1 MTLKDSAQDS
11 VVAAWGPESRAALAS
26 LALATLMFAIKF
38 GAYLSTGSSA
48 IFSDALESV
57 VGVLTGAFALY
68 ATQLAHRPADNDHPY
83 GHGKIEFLSCGL
95 EGGMIVLTAVLV
107 VGRSVKALVG
117 GSHVDHLVL
126 GMWVMLGTTVI
137 TGATGVWLVRR
148 GRRLGTIVLEAEG
161 QHSVSDAITSLAA
174 ALALAGV
181 QYLGWSWLDPAV
193 ALCVAIYLV
202 WLALRLLRRSAAG
215 LMDEQDVA
223 DASMLR
229 RILDAHLP
237 TGDKE
242 PRICSYHKLR
252 HRHSGRYH
260 WVDFHMMVPRWW
272 DIDRGHRIASTIE
285 YEIECALGEGNA
297 TAHVEPC
304 SDPACQQ
311 CRAEQPAM
319 EDEVKQSQQS
329 AENL

>member
-1 MTLKDSAQDS
+1 MTLKDSAKDS
-11 VVAAWGPESRAALAS
+11 TAAWGPESRAVMAS
-26 LALATLMFAIKF
+26 LALAVAMLAVKF
-38 GAYLSTGSSA
+38 GAYLVTGSSA
-48 IFSDALESV
+48 IFGDALESV
-57 VGVLTGAFALY
+57 VGLLTGAFALY
-68 ATQLAHRPADNDHPY
+68 ATHLAHRPADSDHPY

-107 VGRSVKALVG
+107 VGRSARALYYG
-117 GSHVDHLVL
+117 WHVDRVDL
-126 GMWVMLGTTVI
+126 GMWTMLCTTVI
-137 TGATGVWLVRR
+137 TGLTGLWLVRR

-161 QHSVSDAITSLAA
+161 QHCISDAITSLAA
-174 ALALAGV
+174 GLALGGV
-181 QYLGWSWLDPAV
+181 YLSGWTWLDPVV

-202 WLALRLLRRSAAG
+202 WLAMVLLRRSAAG

-229 RILDAHLP
+229 QLLDAHLP
-237 TGDKE
+237 TGGKQ

-260 WVDFHMMVPRWW
+260 WVDFHIMVPRWW
-272 DIDRGHRIASTIE
+272 DIERGHRIASTIE

-304 SDPACQQ
+304 SDPECTHCKLERPPMEEQIKPPL
-311 CRAEQPAM
+311 RASGDA
-319 EDEVKQSQQS
+319 
-329 AENL
+329 